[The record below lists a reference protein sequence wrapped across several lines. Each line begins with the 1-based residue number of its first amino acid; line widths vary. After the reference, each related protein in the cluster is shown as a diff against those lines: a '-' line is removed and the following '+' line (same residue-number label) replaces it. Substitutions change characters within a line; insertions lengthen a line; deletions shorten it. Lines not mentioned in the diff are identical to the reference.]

1 MQSENR
7 LFDDFV
13 KVMNGAAG
21 TLAGMTREAQ
31 AAMQERFRE
40 WIGGLD
46 LIKRDEFDAGKAMA
60 VAAREENEALRARIE
75 ALEGKGTAAAKPA
88 RGREAARPA
97 ARPSTV
103 LLAENRPFPCALP
116 PGQAV
121 SAERKRTGDR
131 FMDMDEYE
139 LEREASA
146 PIDMLETYFGALG
159 WAYERNGEDEIV
171 SSFQGSWTQYELRA

>member
-46 LIKRDEFDAGKAMA
+46 LVKREEFEAVRAMA

-75 ALEGKGTAAAKPA
+75 ALEAKAAKAPRGKGSPGAAA
-88 RGREAARPA
+88 
-97 ARPSTV
+97 
-103 LLAENRPFPCALP
+103 
-116 PGQAV
+116 
-121 SAERKRTGDR
+121 
-131 FMDMDEYE
+131 
-139 LEREASA
+139 
-146 PIDMLETYFGALG
+146 
-159 WAYERNGEDEIV
+159 
-171 SSFQGSWTQYELRA
+171 